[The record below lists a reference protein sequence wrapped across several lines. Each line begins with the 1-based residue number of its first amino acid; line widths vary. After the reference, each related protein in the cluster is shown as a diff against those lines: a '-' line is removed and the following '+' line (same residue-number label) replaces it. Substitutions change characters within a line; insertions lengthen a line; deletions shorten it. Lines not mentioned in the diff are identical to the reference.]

1 MVLTTIISEAIDL
14 GYHVIRLGY
23 SSVKYGY
30 QWYYGIEEITTEKI
44 TQMQTEETN
53 KTLHEIKDMI
63 IHLQD
68 KVETL
73 EKEKLT
79 KVV

>member
-1 MVLTTIISEAIDL
+1 MVLTTIISEAMDL
-14 GYHVIRLGY
+14 GYHIMRLGL

-30 QWYYGIEEITTEKI
+30 HWYYGIEEITTEKI

-53 KTLHEIKDMI
+53 KTLYEIKDMI
-63 IHLQD
+63 VLLQS

-73 EKEKLT
+73 EKAK
-79 KVV
+79 